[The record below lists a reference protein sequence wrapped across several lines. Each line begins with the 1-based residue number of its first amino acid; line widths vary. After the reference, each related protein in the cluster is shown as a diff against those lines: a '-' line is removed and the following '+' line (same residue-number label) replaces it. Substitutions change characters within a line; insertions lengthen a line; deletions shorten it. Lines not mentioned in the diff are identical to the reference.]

1 MNMKNVKIL
10 FLFFL
15 FFGFFS
21 TQAQEKLTLNQVI
34 ERTKAN
40 NKSLKI
46 SKNEIRIAEEKNKE
60 VKNNLLPKIKA
71 SGDYKYFFDLPTQL
85 MPAKAFNP
93 QAPDWQFKPA
103 QFGVPHNINANIQL
117 VVPLFNPELYTN
129 IKTTKIAK
137 ELSELKYKKTQRD
150 ILYNVSKIYYNAQLI
165 KSQLKFL
172 DKNISNTKKLLDN
185 LKLLKSQGLVKGSDV
200 NKMDLQLSQLHTQY
214 EQAQANYEKT
224 LDILKFYMGM
234 PLNNKIDINTDV
246 IVDDDKY
253 DYNQD
258 NNIDY
263 QLLKKKNSL
272 ISNQIKSLKRSRLPK
287 LSMYASYGTT
297 GYGYDEKPHDFL
309 DFYDVSFVGAKLNIP
324 IFNGTTTT
332 RKIKQKKYELENNNY
347 QLELVADQKQMEIK
361 NANLNLA
368 VNKKKISDTDYQIKL
383 AQKVYDQ
390 SILEQK
396 QGVAGLT
403 DVLMAD
409 NNLRMAQQN
418 YLQAQI
424 DYLKTKLELK
434 KLTGKLK

>member
-46 SKNEIRIAEEKNKE
+46 SENEIRIAEDKNKE

-263 QLLKKKNSL
+263 QLLKKKSSL

>member
-46 SKNEIRIAEEKNKE
+46 SKNEIRIAEDKNKE

-272 ISNQIKSLKRSRLPK
+272 IYNQIKSLKRSRLPK

>member
-46 SKNEIRIAEEKNKE
+46 SKNEIRIAEDKNKE